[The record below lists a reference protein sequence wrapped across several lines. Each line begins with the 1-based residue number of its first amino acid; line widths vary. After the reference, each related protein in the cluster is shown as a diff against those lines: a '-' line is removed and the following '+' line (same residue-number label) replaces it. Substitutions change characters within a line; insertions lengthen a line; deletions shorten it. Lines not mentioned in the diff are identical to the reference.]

1 MITNRKPRTNPRYKY
16 EKVPDQLEREKAER
30 NAKAGRGLRDEEEPE
45 GERYGEDDAEYQW
58 VPSSATCDIADIEGI
73 VYGGRSSRFWIF
85 RKHMISMEPECM
97 RCDSQKVGAAC
108 AFPFFAWQCIT
119 LQISGRSVDL
129 VIKDDRDMNVF
140 LRFLVQALNTV
151 DGYVNSAQFYI
162 EASALNEVARREKV
176 LNKKILARRKTVRLK
191 GDEEYDGPLRLLTLS

>member
-1 MITNRKPRTNPRYKY
+1 
-16 EKVPDQLEREKAER
+16 
-30 NAKAGRGLRDEEEPE
+30 
-45 GERYGEDDAEYQW
+45 
-58 VPSSATCDIADIEGI
+58 
-73 VYGGRSSRFWIF
+73 
-85 RKHMISMEPECM
+85 M

-129 VIKDDRDMNVF
+129 VIKDDHDMNVF
-140 LRFLVQALNTV
+140 LRFLVQALNTM

-162 EASALNEVARREKV
+162 EASVLNEVARREKA

-191 GDEEYDGPLRLLTLS
+191 GDEEYDGPLRLLTLPQEEKDQIMEEKRREVNRQTMFKFSLMRVRSKISYYAFRRRMPVHELMLR